1 MEVQIQAEKKDHS
14 FFFLLIK
21 QIQCLITAL
30 KTESDPFIQ
39 HFKLKRDHTFDFP
52 CFINQETNIVLVG
65 VGVGKKNIRSRIN
78 DLYNS
83 IGHDNVQFIN
93 IGVAGGNE
101 RRTKIGQLFLV
112 NEISDDSSTDKY
124 YPDILIDHVLIEGS
138 ITTVN
143 SPIDNGGSKYDLLV
157 DMEAHEIFSVCS
169 KLVPLHNIAIVKLVS
184 DHMDVHIT
192 KLDSN
197 IISSLIKTKMDKI
210 ITFIEQFKLIGG
222 MKSPL
227 LSEVDMDW
235 ITKNKDKYH
244 LTAAQVDLLTNYVKG
259 YRINDMKRPLPVMDA
274 EQPRS
279 KLDQKNIFKYIREE
293 LKT

>member
-1 MEVQIQAEKKDHS
+1 MT
-14 FFFLLIK
+14 K

-30 KTESDPFIQ
+30 KAESVPFIQ
-39 HFKLKRDHTFDFP
+39 HFKLKRDDTLDFP
-52 CFINQETNIVLVG
+52 FFINHETNIALVG
-65 VGVGKKNIRSRIN
+65 VGVGSKNISSRVN
-78 DLYNS
+78 DFFGFQEY
-83 IGHDNVQFIN
+83 DNVQFIN
-93 IGVAGGNE
+93 VGIAGGNK
-101 RRTKIGQLFLV
+101 RRTKIGQLFLI
-112 NEISDDSSTDKY
+112 NEIMDASSVNRH
-124 YPDILIDHVLIEGS
+124 YPDILTDHTLTEGS
-138 ITTVN
+138 IN
-143 SPIDNGGSKYDLLV
+143 SVKNPIIDNQNEYDFLV
-157 DMEAHEIFSVCS
+157 DMEAYEVFSICS
-169 KLVPLHNIAIVKLVS
+169 KLVPLHNIAILKLVS
-184 DHMDVHIT
+184 DHMDVHVT

-210 ITFIEQFKLIGG
+210 ITFIEQFKLIGD

-244 LTAAQVDLLTNYVKG
+244 MTAAQIDLLINYVKG
-259 YRINDMKRPLPVMDA
+259 YRINNMKRPLPVINA